1 MPPGIGY
8 GMRGGPAGAPSD
20 PTGSPQPGVFPQQ
33 SLTGM
38 PDEEALAEIVAM
50 LRGGQVGAERFIEL
64 LALLTGSMMGS
75 QQPMQQSMQGQ
86 MDPSSIASLLGG

>member
-1 MPPGIGY
+1 M
-8 GMRGGPAGAPSD
+8 
-20 PTGSPQPGVFPQQ
+20 
-33 SLTGM
+33 TGM
-38 PDEEALAEIVAM
+38 PDEEAMAEIVAM

-75 QQPMQQSMQGQ
+75 QQPMMQQPMQQSMQGQ